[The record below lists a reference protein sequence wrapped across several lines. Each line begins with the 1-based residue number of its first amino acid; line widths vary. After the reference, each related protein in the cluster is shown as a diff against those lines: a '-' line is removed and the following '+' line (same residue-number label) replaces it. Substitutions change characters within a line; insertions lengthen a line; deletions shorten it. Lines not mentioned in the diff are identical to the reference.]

1 VLGTSKGTSCK
12 GVLCD
17 PGLGPVV
24 AESQHWNLV
33 LNKRIQNALEGGARE
48 ADGPRDQ
55 TGST

>member
-1 VLGTSKGTSCK
+1 M
-12 GVLCD
+12 CD

-33 LNKRIQNALEGGARE
+33 LNKRIRNAPEGGRVEQTAR
-48 ADGPRDQ
+48 GTGG